1 MVLAIALE
9 ISSKVNDLKNMK
21 RSSLGVRVVAS
32 TVILSTIAISILAFV
47 ILIRLEEG
55 IKNSRLEAALSE
67 SQSSIYQ
74 TESQFSF
81 LSTQLLS
88 SYKVALDNVI
98 NNFTPSNQSGFGRE
112 VILIQQNSPQGTLLD
127 TERTTNLISKNSI
140 PEELRN
146 RVRTSSELQHA
157 YGSIISRENI
167 SPLTV
172 PVSNPR
178 ALIIGGKV
186 AIPTVG
192 IYEIYFL
199 FNIEN
204 EYRTIA
210 LLRGTLLIGGLAL
223 ILLIAIIVAVVVRQV
238 VRPVRSAAQ
247 IAEKLA
253 AGQLEERMSTEGAE
267 EIASLGSSFN
277 DMANVLQEQI
287 LRLEN
292 LSRVQQRFVAD
303 VSHELRTPL
312 TTMRMAADVL
322 YKARDNFEPT
332 ISRSAELLLAQI
344 DRFEYMLSELLEVS
358 RFDAGVVR
366 LEPEIL
372 DFKVVVHRS
381 IDALIPIAHDNRIDI
396 HITEPEEPISVV
408 LDPRRID
415 RILRNLLINAIEH
428 AENKDIQVLIRATD
442 ESVAV
447 SVRDFGVGL
456 RKSELSRVFDRFWR
470 ADPARARTKG
480 GTGLGLSI
488 AQEDAQLHGGVIEV
502 WGEIGN
508 GAQFTFTFPR
518 ERGQMLRDRPIPIL
532 HIPE

>member
-1 MVLAIALE
+1 
-9 ISSKVNDLKNMK
+9 MK
-21 RSSLGVRVVAS
+21 RTSLGVRVVAS
-32 TVILSTIAISILAFV
+32 TVILCTIAISILAFV
-47 ILIRLEEG
+47 ILSRVQDG
-55 IKNSRLEAALSE
+55 IKDSRLEAALSE

-74 TESQFSF
+74 TEAQFSF

-98 NNFTPSNQSGFGRE
+98 NNFTPTNQSGIGRE

-127 TERTTNLISKNSI
+127 SERTSNLISKNSI
-140 PEELRN
+140 PDELRN
-146 RVRTSSELQHA
+146 RVRASSELQHA
-157 YGSIISRENI
+157 YGTIISRENI

-172 PVSNPR
+172 QANNPR
-178 ALIIGGKV
+178 ALIVGGKV
-186 AIPTVG
+186 VIPTVG

-210 LLRGTLLIGGLAL
+210 LVRGTLLVGGLAL
-223 ILLIAIIVAVVVRQV
+223 IFLIAIIVAVVVRQV

-253 AGQLEERMSTEGAE
+253 SGQLEERMSTDGAE

-322 YKARDNFEPT
+322 YRARENFEPT
-332 ISRSAELLLAQI
+332 ISRSTELLLGQI
-344 DRFEYMLSELLEVS
+344 DRFEHMLSELLEVS

-381 IDALIPIAHDNRIDI
+381 IDALVPIAHDNQIDI
-396 HITEPEEPISVV
+396 HVSEPPEAISVV
-408 LDPRRID
+408 IDPRRID

-428 AENKDIQVLIRATD
+428 SENKDIEVLIRAT
-442 ESVAV
+442 EQSVAV
-447 SVRDFGVGL
+447 SVRDYGVGL
-456 RKSELSRVFDRFWR
+456 RKSELNRVFDRFWR

-502 WGEIGN
+502 WGEIGK

-518 ERGQMLRDRPIPIL
+518 ERGQSLIERPIPIL
-532 HIPE
+532 HT

>member
-1 MVLAIALE
+1 MALATVPG
-9 ISSKVNDLKNMK
+9 ISSKVNDLTIMK
-21 RSSLGVRVVAS
+21 RTSLGVRVVAS
-32 TVILSTIAISILAFV
+32 TVVLCTVAISILAFV
-47 ILIRLEEG
+47 ILVRVQDG
-55 IKNSRLEAALSE
+55 IKNSRLESALSE

-74 TESQFSF
+74 AELQFSF

-98 NNFTPSNQSGFGRE
+98 SNFTPSNQSGSGRE

-127 TERTTNLISKNSI
+127 AERTTNLISKNSI
-140 PEELRN
+140 PAELRDL
-146 RVRTSSELQHA
+146 VRTSSTLQHS
-157 YGSIISRENI
+157 YGNIISRENV
-167 SPLTV
+167 SPLS
-172 PVSNPR
+172 VSATNPR

-186 AIPTVG
+186 SLPTVG

-204 EYRTIA
+204 EYRNIA
-210 LLRGTLLIGGLAL
+210 LVRSTLLVGGLTL

-253 AGQLEERMSTEGAE
+253 AGQLEERMSTDGAE

-287 LRLEN
+287 SRLEN

-322 YKARDNFEPT
+322 YRARDNFEPT

-344 DRFEYMLSELLEVS
+344 DRFEYMLGELLEVS

-366 LEPEIL
+366 LEPELL

-381 IDALIPIAHDNRIDI
+381 IDALVPIAHDNRIDI
-396 HITEPEEPISVV
+396 HVTEPAEPISVV

-428 AENKDIQVLIRATD
+428 AENKDIEVLIKAT
-442 ESVAV
+442 EQTVAI
-447 SVRDFGVGL
+447 SVRDYGVGL
-456 RKSELSRVFDRFWR
+456 RRSELTRVFDRFWR

-488 AQEDAQLHGGVIEV
+488 AQEDAQLHSGVIEV
-502 WGEIGN
+502 WGEIGK
-508 GAQFTFTFPR
+508 GAEFIFTFPR
-518 ERGQMLRDRPIPIL
+518 ERGQSLIERPIPIL
-532 HIPE
+532 HIDK

>member
-1 MVLAIALE
+1 
-9 ISSKVNDLKNMK
+9 MK

-32 TVILSTIAISILAFV
+32 TVALCTIVISILAFV
-47 ILIRLEEG
+47 ILIRVQDG
-55 IKNSRLEAALSE
+55 IRNSRLEAALSE

-74 TESQFSF
+74 TELQFSF
-81 LSTQLLS
+81 LSTQLVN
-88 SYKVALDNVI
+88 SYKVALDDVI
-98 NNFTPSNQSGFGRE
+98 TNFTPNNQSGIGRE
-112 VILIQQNSPQGTLLD
+112 VILIQQNSPQGTLLE

-140 PEELRN
+140 PDELRN
-146 RVRTSSELQHA
+146 RVRTSSKLEHA
-157 YGSIISRENI
+157 YGVIISRENI
-167 SPLTV
+167 SPLTT
-172 PVSNPR
+172 PTSNPR
-178 ALIIGGKV
+178 ALIVGGKV

-204 EYRTIA
+204 EYRTLS
-210 LLRGTLLIGGLAL
+210 LLRGTLLVGGIVL
-223 ILLIAIIVAVVVRQV
+223 ILLIALIVAVVVRQV

-322 YKARDNFEPT
+322 YRARENFEPT
-332 ISRSAELLLAQI
+332 ISRSTELLLAQI
-344 DRFEYMLSELLEVS
+344 DRFEHMLSELLEVS

-372 DFKVVVHRS
+372 DFKVVVRRS
-381 IDALIPIAHDNRIDI
+381 IDALVPIAHDYQIDI
-396 HITEPEEPISVV
+396 HVTEPAEAISVV
-408 LDPRRID
+408 IDPRRID

-428 AENKDIQVLIRATD
+428 AENKDIEVLIKASELT
-442 ESVAV
+442 VAV

-456 RKSELSRVFDRFWR
+456 RKNELNRVFDRFWR

-502 WGEIGN
+502 WGEIGK
-508 GAQFTFTFPR
+508 GSQFTFTFPR
-518 ERGQMLRDRPIPIL
+518 ERGQILSERPIPIL
-532 HIPE
+532 HT

>member
-1 MVLAIALE
+1 
-9 ISSKVNDLKNMK
+9 MK

-32 TVILSTIAISILAFV
+32 TLILCTVAMSILAFV
-47 ILIRLEEG
+47 ILVRVQDG

-74 TESQFSF
+74 TGAQLSF
-81 LSTQLLS
+81 LSTQLAG

-98 NNFTPSNQSGFGRE
+98 NNFTQSNQSGIGRE
-112 VILIQQNSPQGTLLD
+112 VILIQYNSPQGTLLGS
-127 TERTTNLISKNSI
+127 ERTTNLISKNSI
-140 PEELRN
+140 PDELRN
-146 RVRTSSELQHA
+146 RVRSSSNLQHA
-157 YGSIISRENI
+157 YGEIISRENI
-167 SPLTV
+167 SPLIV
-172 PVSNPR
+172 PISNPR
-178 ALIIGGKV
+178 ALIVGGKV

-210 LLRGTLLIGGLAL
+210 LVQGTLLVGGLAL
-223 ILLIAIIVAVVVRQV
+223 ILLIAIIVTVVVRQV

-253 AGQLEERMSTEGAE
+253 SGQLDERMSTEGAE
-267 EIASLGSSFN
+267 ELASLGSSFN
-277 DMANVLQEQI
+277 DMANALQEQI

-312 TTMRMAADVL
+312 TTMRMAADVI
-322 YKARDNFEPT
+322 YRARENFEPT
-332 ISRSAELLLAQI
+332 VSRSTELLLGQI
-344 DRFEYMLSELLEVS
+344 DRFEHMLSELLEVS

-366 LEPEIL
+366 LEPEVL
-372 DFKVVVHRS
+372 DFKVVVRRS
-381 IDALIPIAHDNRIDI
+381 IDALVPIAHDYKIDI
-396 HITEPEEPISVV
+396 HVTEPSEAISVV
-408 LDPRRID
+408 IDPRRID
-415 RILRNLLINAIEH
+415 RILRNLLINAMEH
-428 AENKDIQVLIRATD
+428 AENKDIEVFIRATD
-442 ESVAV
+442 LSVAV
-447 SVRDFGVGL
+447 SVRDYGVGL
-456 RKSELSRVFDRFWR
+456 SKSELSRVFDRFWR

-502 WGEIGN
+502 WAEIGK

-518 ERGQMLRDRPIPIL
+518 ELGQSLIERPIPIL
-532 HIPE
+532 HI

>member
-1 MVLAIALE
+1 MALATVPG
-9 ISSKVNDLKNMK
+9 ISSKVNDLTIMK
-21 RSSLGVRVVAS
+21 RTSLGVRVVAS
-32 TVILSTIAISILAFV
+32 TVVLCTVAISILAFV
-47 ILIRLEEG
+47 ILVRVQDG
-55 IKNSRLEAALSE
+55 IKNSRLESALSE

-74 TESQFSF
+74 AELQFSF

-98 NNFTPSNQSGFGRE
+98 SNFTPSNQSGSGRE

-127 TERTTNLISKNSI
+127 AERTTNLISKNSI
-140 PEELRN
+140 PAELRDL
-146 RVRTSSELQHA
+146 VRSSSTLQHS
-157 YGSIISRENI
+157 YGNIISRENV
-167 SPLTV
+167 SPLS
-172 PVSNPR
+172 VSATNPR

-186 AIPTVG
+186 SLPTVG

-204 EYRTIA
+204 EYRNIA
-210 LLRGTLLIGGLAL
+210 LVRSTLLVGGLTL

-253 AGQLEERMSTEGAE
+253 AGQLEERMSTDGAE

-287 LRLEN
+287 SRLEN

-322 YKARDNFEPT
+322 YRARDNFEPT

-344 DRFEYMLSELLEVS
+344 DRFEYMLGELLEVS

-366 LEPEIL
+366 LEPELL

-381 IDALIPIAHDNRIDI
+381 IDALVPIAHDNRIDI
-396 HITEPEEPISVV
+396 HVTEPAEPISVV

-428 AENKDIQVLIRATD
+428 AENKDIEVLIKAT
-442 ESVAV
+442 EQTVAI
-447 SVRDFGVGL
+447 SVRDYGVGL
-456 RKSELSRVFDRFWR
+456 RRSELTRVFDRFWR

-488 AQEDAQLHGGVIEV
+488 AQEDAQLHSGVIEV
-502 WGEIGN
+502 WGEIGK
-508 GAQFTFTFPR
+508 GAEFIFTFPR
-518 ERGQMLRDRPIPIL
+518 ERGQSLIERPIPIL
-532 HIPE
+532 HIDK

>member
-1 MVLAIALE
+1 VALATVPG
-9 ISSKVNDLKNMK
+9 ISSKVNDLTIMK
-21 RSSLGVRVVAS
+21 RTSLGVRVVAS
-32 TVILSTIAISILAFV
+32 TVVLCTVAISILAFV
-47 ILIRLEEG
+47 ILVRVQDG
-55 IKNSRLEAALSE
+55 IKNSRLEAAISE

-140 PEELRN
+140 PAELRDL
-146 RVRTSSELQHA
+146 VRTSSTLQHS
-157 YGSIISRENI
+157 YGNIISRENV
-167 SPLTV
+167 SPLS
-172 PVSNPR
+172 VSATNPR

-186 AIPTVG
+186 SLPTVG

-204 EYRTIA
+204 EYRNIA
-210 LLRGTLLIGGLAL
+210 LVRSTLLVGGLTL

-253 AGQLEERMSTEGAE
+253 AGQLEERMSTDGAE

-287 LRLEN
+287 SRLEN

-366 LEPEIL
+366 LEPELL

-381 IDALIPIAHDNRIDI
+381 IDALVPIAHDNRIDI
-396 HITEPEEPISVV
+396 HVTEPAEPISVV

-428 AENKDIQVLIRATD
+428 AENKDIEVLIKAT
-442 ESVAV
+442 EQTVAI
-447 SVRDFGVGL
+447 SVRDYGVGL
-456 RKSELSRVFDRFWR
+456 RRSELTRVFDRFWR

-488 AQEDAQLHGGVIEV
+488 AQEDAQLHSGVIEV
-502 WGEIGN
+502 WGEIGK
-508 GAQFTFTFPR
+508 GAEFIFTFPR
-518 ERGQMLRDRPIPIL
+518 ERGQSLIERPIPIL
-532 HIPE
+532 HIDK

>member
-1 MVLAIALE
+1 
-9 ISSKVNDLKNMK
+9 MK
-21 RSSLGVRVVAS
+21 RTSLGVRVVAS
-32 TVILSTIAISILAFV
+32 TVILCTIAISILAFV
-47 ILIRLEEG
+47 ILSRVQDG
-55 IKNSRLEAALSE
+55 IKDSRLEAALSE

-74 TESQFSF
+74 TEAQFSF

-98 NNFTPSNQSGFGRE
+98 NNFTPTNQSGIGRE
-112 VILIQQNSPQGTLLD
+112 VILIQQNSPQGTLLNS
-127 TERTTNLISKNSI
+127 ERTSNLISKNSI
-140 PEELRN
+140 PDELRN
-146 RVRTSSELQHA
+146 RVRASSELQHA
-157 YGSIISRENI
+157 YGTIISRENI

-172 PVSNPR
+172 QANNPR
-178 ALIIGGKV
+178 ALIVGGKV
-186 AIPTVG
+186 VIPTVG

-210 LLRGTLLIGGLAL
+210 LVRGTLLVGGLAL
-223 ILLIAIIVAVVVRQV
+223 IFLIAIIVAVVVRQV

-253 AGQLEERMSTEGAE
+253 SGQLEERMSTDGAE

-322 YKARDNFEPT
+322 YRARENFEPT
-332 ISRSAELLLAQI
+332 ISRSTELLLGQI
-344 DRFEYMLSELLEVS
+344 DRFEHMLSELLEVS

-372 DFKVVVHRS
+372 DFKVVLGRLYNADDVHAQVAIRDWLTS
-381 IDALIPIAHDNRIDI
+381 LGEARHPGKKLPDIATLDRRFKNRL
-396 HITEPEEPISVV
+396 PLS
-408 LDPRRID
+408 PRR
-415 RILRNLLINAIEH
+415 H
-428 AENKDIQVLIRATD
+428 P
-442 ESVAV
+442 S
-447 SVRDFGVGL
+447 
-456 RKSELSRVFDRFWR
+456 
-470 ADPARARTKG
+470 
-480 GTGLGLSI
+480 LGN
-488 AQEDAQLHGGVIEV
+488 V
-502 WGEIGN
+502 
-508 GAQFTFTFPR
+508 
-518 ERGQMLRDRPIPIL
+518 
-532 HIPE
+532 

>member
-1 MVLAIALE
+1 MALATVPG
-9 ISSKVNDLKNMK
+9 ISSKVNDLTIMK
-21 RSSLGVRVVAS
+21 RTSLGVRVVAS
-32 TVILSTIAISILAFV
+32 TVVLCTVAISILAFV
-47 ILIRLEEG
+47 ILVRVQDG
-55 IKNSRLEAALSE
+55 IKNSRLESALSE

-74 TESQFSF
+74 AELQFSF

-98 NNFTPSNQSGFGRE
+98 SNFTPSNQSGSGRE

-127 TERTTNLISKNSI
+127 AERTTNLISKNSI
-140 PEELRN
+140 PAELRDL
-146 RVRTSSELQHA
+146 VRTSSTLQHS
-157 YGSIISRENI
+157 YGNIISRENV
-167 SPLTV
+167 SPLS
-172 PVSNPR
+172 VSATNPR

-186 AIPTVG
+186 SLPTVG

-204 EYRTIA
+204 EYRNIA
-210 LLRGTLLIGGLAL
+210 LVRSTLLVGGLTL

-253 AGQLEERMSTEGAE
+253 AGQLEERMSTDGAE

-287 LRLEN
+287 SRLEN

-322 YKARDNFEPT
+322 YRARDNLEPT

-344 DRFEYMLSELLEVS
+344 DRFEYMLGELLEVS

-366 LEPEIL
+366 LEPELL

-381 IDALIPIAHDNRIDI
+381 IDALVPIAHDNRIDI
-396 HITEPEEPISVV
+396 HVTEPAEPISVV

-428 AENKDIQVLIRATD
+428 AENKDIEVLIKAT
-442 ESVAV
+442 EQTVAI
-447 SVRDFGVGL
+447 SVRDYGVGL
-456 RKSELSRVFDRFWR
+456 RRSELTRVFDRFWR

-488 AQEDAQLHGGVIEV
+488 AQEDAQLHSGVIEV
-502 WGEIGN
+502 WGEIGK
-508 GAQFTFTFPR
+508 GAEFIFTFPR
-518 ERGQMLRDRPIPIL
+518 ERGQSLIERPIPIL
-532 HIPE
+532 HIDK